1 MWKKINLSLFILI
14 YAICLF
20 SCKKYLINFESFEI
34 TTNLP
39 LSENWFCQEEIL
51 VDFSIEIYKP
61 DNNNFSLLCDNK
73 QIECNFIYE
82 NNLKVIPENGWELG
96 KNYVFKINGDF
107 YTIQGNSFHVQSD
120 FHFTYG
126 QYPDYLELTDFEYD
140 SSKIKMIFNKEIQ
153 TEKLEKSI
161 KILPGVDILIL
172 AEKDNKTVVIEAK
185 NFFTPS
191 TTFEITVDGLLAKDK
206 WPLKNSIQKNFR
218 TVEVTQLPEVKD
230 IQKCELIDNKVQ
242 NVKQFEDKL
251 EDFQTIE
258 IIFNKPVD
266 YFSFLENLS
275 FTPAVDYYVQ
285 VPENIE
291 NCFVVIFREDFIKN
305 KKYTLK
311 ISKNLVDTQNANM
324 LQDFTKEF
332 FPLKEYLDIQ
342 EIKIN
347 DSVVDYSENYSK
359 IETSTETISI
369 SISFNKNTQ
378 TENITDFI
386 SLESFF
392 PSTANIPVLTSA
404 RFSSNQDKIFL
415 EYENFSKSTET
426 KEFYYKLSISQDL
439 GIEESKCV
447 YFIIK

>member
-1 MWKKINLSLFILI
+1 M
-14 YAICLF
+14 
-20 SCKKYLINFESFEI
+20 
-34 TTNLP
+34 
-39 LSENWFCQEEIL
+39 
-51 VDFSIEIYKP
+51 
-61 DNNNFSLLCDNK
+61 
-73 QIECNFIYE
+73 
-82 NNLKVIPENGWELG
+82 
-96 KNYVFKINGDF
+96 
-107 YTIQGNSFHVQSD
+107 
-120 FHFTYG
+120 
-126 QYPDYLELTDFEYD
+126 
-140 SSKIKMIFNKEIQ
+140 
-153 TEKLEKSI
+153 TEDL
-161 KILPGVDILIL
+161 
-172 AEKDNKTVVIEAK
+172 
-185 NFFTPS
+185 
-191 TTFEITVDGLLAKDK
+191 
-206 WPLKNSIQKNFR
+206 
-218 TVEVTQLPEVKD
+218 
-230 IQKCELIDNKVQ
+230 
-242 NVKQFEDKL
+242 KQFEDKL

-332 FPLKEYLDIQ
+332 FPIKEYVDIQ

-347 DSVVDYSENYSK
+347 DSVIDYSENYSK

-369 SISFNKNTQ
+369 SISFNKKTQ

-392 PSTANIPVLTSA
+392 PSTANIPVLTSV

-415 EYENFSKSTET
+415 EYENFSKSTQT

-439 GIEESKCV
+439 GIEES
-447 YFIIK
+447 IISLRFRHGGEKITNLC